1 MRRRRTAA
9 TAAAATTATAAAAA
23 AAAVAAAARRVG
35 RERLEH
41 CRDAQLRAAGPQ
53 LAQQKVEAAE
63 RQLSLA

>member
-1 MRRRRTAA
+1 MRRRH
-9 TAAAATTATAAAAA
+9 TAAAAA
-23 AAAVAAAARRVG
+23 AATTAAAAAAAAAARRVG